1 MSTLSKK
8 IGAASR
14 VASEFVAPTPS
25 SVNNSSN
32 TKKGTASPET
42 TYCQYLGSLVTKL
55 SRAVRIPKLIID
67 SAKNPIICSG
77 KYHKKRESHKSNTRP
92 RSLKPAFCLA
102 AGIVAAMATVDQG
115 TLMKLGTAM
124 GTSRTPWHTGAN
136 WKQYLDMY
144 DGFVEMGPSHCE
156 HHQISTR
163 YGSTMVYVCGSA
175 TDDTVILFSGARAS
189 SLMWD
194 FVANH
199 AELSQRRRLVL
210 VDHICDAG
218 RSVPVACPDTADDHA
233 AWVADIYAELGVE
246 SADLVGYSYG
256 CFTTA
261 LVAIAA
267 PSMVKNVIHIGPTL
281 MYGNIPTLVLMKML
295 LVAITSPFPGLGLN
309 AAWVMNSAAHGEDTI
324 DEVTKTYLEFYE
336 IASAV
341 PYEYNF
347 AMVYKFSDAELA
359 QLATT
364 NVTAV
369 IPEYEVMMDVQQV
382 TSRLTNAQIRV
393 EIMKDAGHRVRI
405 EDPDSLLEVIA
416 RLLLA
421 KD

>member
-1 MSTLSKK
+1 MHPLREDPK
-8 IGAASR
+8 
-14 VASEFVAPTPS
+14 PLHDD
-25 SVNNSSN
+25 
-32 TKKGTASPET
+32 ET
-42 TYCQYLGSLVTKL
+42 T
-55 SRAVRIPKLIID
+55 
-67 SAKNPIICSG
+67 
-77 KYHKKRESHKSNTRP
+77 
-92 RSLKPAFCLA
+92 
-102 AGIVAAMATVDQG
+102 
-115 TLMKLGTAM
+115 
-124 GTSRTPWHTGAN
+124 
-136 WKQYLDMY
+136 
-144 DGFVEMGPSHCE
+144 
-156 HHQISTR
+156 
-163 YGSTMVYVCGSA
+163 
-175 TDDTVILFSGARAS
+175 
-189 SLMWD
+189 
-194 FVANH
+194 
-199 AELSQRRRLVL
+199 LVL
-210 VDHICDAG
+210 EQMCTLRGKVT
-218 RSVPVACPDTADDHA
+218 VAFDNADTADDHA

-382 TSRLTNAQIRV
+382 TSRLMNAQIRV

-405 EDPDSLLEVIA
+405 EDPDALLEVIA